1 MLVVNGIGTKET
13 GTASWELECL
23 HSEGEVLIIR
33 IMYQEAVVDVL
44 LQTLGLIALRYKWA
58 SITRS
63 QTFFNTGGL
72 GESFVVSFNIIH
84 NDSPFTLSV
93 DGTKRS
99 DVGSFRWTEIGLF
112 LQSIGPLN
120 REFSVEVGNISIEA
134 PDLLEVIVYCS
145 LNLILWVF
153 FIFNA
158 PCLGVVDGAGR
169 FSWFFV

>member
-1 MLVVNGIGTKET
+1 MVNGVGTKET
-13 GTASWELECL
+13 GTAGWELEGL

-44 LQTLGLIALRYKWA
+44 LQTLGLVALRHKRA

-72 GESFVVSFNIIH
+72 GESFVVSFNIVD
-84 NDSPFTLSV
+84 NDSPFTFSV

-99 DVGSFRWTEIGLF
+99 DVGSLRGAEIGLF
-112 LQSIGPLN
+112 LQGCGPLN

-153 FIFNA
+153 FIFDT
-158 PCLGVVDGAGR
+158 PCFGVVDRASR